1 MCKVFN
7 ETLDKSTYGKFLFKM
22 EKVET
27 NTTSADGSEINSE
40 EDDWII
46 SKDWL
51 LVVERQVAIK
61 FLAHQPWDYSYI
73 VFSLI
78 NRHKYDGMKFVYETK
93 SSIFRWF

>member
-40 EDDWII
+40 EDD
-46 SKDWL
+46 
-51 LVVERQVAIK
+51 
-61 FLAHQPWDYSYI
+61 
-73 VFSLI
+73 
-78 NRHKYDGMKFVYETK
+78 
-93 SSIFRWF
+93 